1 MLLSYKLDRV
11 YYDNRGNLIAI
22 RKGTGGAKAVVFDA
36 HLDTVFQPGLK
47 IKAEVR
53 DGKIFAPG
61 VGDNTRNIEALLAT
75 IRALDAERIRT
86 RADLIFVFSVEEE
99 TKMSGAK
106 YFVQENRDRIGQYVA
121 LDGGFE
127 GLTYGGI
134 GINWYKHHF
143 IGPGGHTRSRTP
155 PYSAT
160 LPLARAIAR
169 IYALELPEEPMVNI
183 NIGMLGGSE
192 VVNAKA
198 ADAWFTVDLR
208 STDQKLIDEFEQK
221 IAAIVKEE
229 ADRVGIQ
236 AKTEL
241 IDEKFPAAQIPG
253 NRQSFT
259 VRMSEAVHRAIGMEN
274 VTVIADG
281 FQQRQHS
288 AAGGAPGNL
297 DGRSALRRRA
307 RAHGVVLGRAVLSR
321 DQEDTAAGNRAC
333 RVIRRAGQKG
343 GAMRGS
349 KLLFLASWVILLIL
363 SAFIAAASA
372 ASMSNAYFGPTDELT
387 PNGVTLEQ
395 IRAAGGE
402 RGDEAVK
409 AFRGRRAT
417 AATWALGAALLSI
430 FVVVIPYRRGQ
441 RWAWWALLASIGL
454 SQLLSLAR
462 AVALGTTFG
471 TGTPAIILSVLLIG
485 LLAGVPRMFKKSDD
499 ALIAQP

>member
-1 MLLSYKLDRV
+1 MGKLIAALACAVFICSAATAQDLTAEAKSLMARAEVRRALENIDNQRGQILTEWKRLTEINAPSGKERERAEAVRRLLLSYKLDRV
-11 YYDNRGNLIAI
+11 YYDQRGNLIAI
-22 RKGTGGAKAVVFDA
+22 RKGTGGTNGGRTNGGGTKAVVFDA

-61 VGDNTRNIEALLAT
+61 VGDNTRNVEALLAS

-134 GINWYKHHF
+134 GINWYRHHF

-160 LPLARAIAR
+160 LPLARAISR
-169 IYALELPEEPMVNI
+169 IYALELPEEPTVNI

-198 ADAWFTVDLR
+198 ADAWFTLDLR
-208 STDQKLIDEFEQK
+208 STDQRLIDEFEQK
-221 IAAIVKEE
+221 IAVIVKEE
-229 ADRVGIQ
+229 ADRVGLQ

-241 IDEKFPAAQIPG
+241 IDEKLPAAQIPG

-274 VTVIADG
+274 VT
-281 FQQRQHS
+281 
-288 AAGGAPGNL
+288 
-297 DGRSALRRRA
+297 
-307 RAHGVVLGRAVLSR
+307 
-321 DQEDTAAGNRAC
+321 
-333 RVIRRAGQKG
+333 
-343 GAMRGS
+343 
-349 KLLFLASWVILLIL
+349 
-363 SAFIAAASA
+363 
-372 ASMSNAYFGPTDELT
+372 LT
-387 PNGVTLEQ
+387 P
-395 IRAAGGE
+395 
-402 RGDEAVK
+402 
-409 AFRGRRAT
+409 T
-417 AATWALGAALLSI
+417 ASNNANI
-430 FVVVIPYRRGQ
+430 
-441 RWAWWALLASIGL
+441 ALLAGLPAISTGAAPCGDAHALTEWCWVEPFYLGIKKILLLEIALAGL
-454 SQLLSLAR
+454 SGEQD
-462 AVALGTTFG
+462 
-471 TGTPAIILSVLLIG
+471 
-485 LLAGVPRMFKKSDD
+485 KKEER
-499 ALIAQP
+499 